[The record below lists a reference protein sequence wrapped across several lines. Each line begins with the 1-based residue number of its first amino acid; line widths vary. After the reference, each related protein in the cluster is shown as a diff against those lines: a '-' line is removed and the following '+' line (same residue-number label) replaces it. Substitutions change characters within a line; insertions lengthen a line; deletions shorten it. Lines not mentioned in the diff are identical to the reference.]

1 MATESKLIPSATNLS
16 NLFYGVKLY
25 SKNVYRQP
33 GKIIG
38 KYSNIYTDVVDFV
51 ASIYAKELAVANS
64 NATWNYK
71 LADGSNQTSAFSPDQ
86 GIHYETLGMIV
97 AVSEFE
103 WNELQQTISKALN
116 IIRFPNAFHTVNTSY
131 SLSDMLYFYRK
142 MGVFSGGTAATLSL
156 TDANGNPLPGSPF
169 AQGVTYATAWNTV
182 KVPADLALGITTPY
196 IAPVYNPTPVV
207 GDEYFYRFTGVRVWE
222 SPFAGYDAY

>member
-25 SKNVYRQP
+25 TKNVYRQP

-38 KYSNIYTDVVDFV
+38 KYSNVYTDVVDFI
-51 ASIYAKELAVANS
+51 ASVYAKELTVANS

-71 LADGSNQTSAFSPDQ
+71 LADGSNQTSVFSPDQ

-116 IIRFPNAFHTVNTSY
+116 IIRLPNAFHTTNPSY
-131 SLSDMLYFYRK
+131 STSDMAYFYNK
-142 MGVFSGGTAATLSL
+142 MGLFSGGTTAALAL
-156 TDANGNPLPGSPF
+156 LDANGAPLPGSPYS
-169 AQGVTYATAWNTV
+169 QGVAYATAWNAV
-182 KVPADLALGITTPY
+182 KVPADAALNVITPY
-196 IAPVYNPTPVV
+196 IAPVANPIPVA
-207 GDEYFYRFTGVRVWE
+207 GDEYFYRYTGVREWAA
-222 SPFAGYDAY
+222 PFTGYDAY